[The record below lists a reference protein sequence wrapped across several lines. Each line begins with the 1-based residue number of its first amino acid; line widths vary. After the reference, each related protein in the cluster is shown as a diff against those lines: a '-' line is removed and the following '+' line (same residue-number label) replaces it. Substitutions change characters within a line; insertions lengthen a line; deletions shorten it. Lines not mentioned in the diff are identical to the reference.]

1 MNIEELVKE
10 IKTSYRPKLKVIEWK
25 GDRLM
30 LLDQRLLPFET
41 RYLELRTVDSVADAI
56 KQMAVRGAPAIGITA
71 AYGMALALF
80 EREAG
85 SLGEAL
91 KLLEIARDK
100 LSRTRPTA
108 QNLFWSLNRMYAKAK
123 ALVESGSVKT
133 VKELRENLVE
143 EANRIFDE
151 ELDAEVRMG
160 VYGVQLIQPGDWVL
174 TQCNAGSLATG
185 ALGTAT
191 APIYVAKYLGIDVS
205 VIAPETRPWQ
215 QGARLTAY
223 ELREN
228 GVRVKVI
235 ADTAVGLVLKKRLV
249 NLVIVGADRILADG
263 TVYNK
268 IGTLNEAV
276 LAHEFGVPFYVA
288 APISTFDFEHKPE
301 EVKIEERDPD
311 EVRTVRTGQ
320 GNVYVTMPDVEVYN
334 PVFDETPPKY
344 ITAIITE
351 MGLLTQPLDRNIKR
365 LLMPKIAK
373 SS

>member
-10 IKTSYRPKLKVIEWK
+10 IKASYRPKLKVIEWK

-235 ADTAVGLVLKKRLV
+235 ADTAVGLVLKKKLV

>member
-10 IKTSYRPKLKVIEWK
+10 IKASYRPKLKVIEWK

-205 VIAPETRPWQ
+205 VVAPETRPWQ

-235 ADTAVGLVLKKRLV
+235 ADTAVGLVLKKKLV

>member
-235 ADTAVGLVLKKRLV
+235 ADTAVGLVLKKKLV